1 MVSNL
6 RKTISLVLALVL
18 VVTVFPLQ
26 AFAETPAT
34 SNVVNFDDFDKVK
47 EQFIETIKNSAEKAD
62 VTLDTVDIGGG
73 FVVTKDVYEG
83 IKALGGRAKV
93 IIEVN
98 QTPFFESGNTN
109 LNAFKVQ
116 ADKVHAEALNQV
128 KSAVPNFVKQYDL
141 YATVNGFTGVV
152 TLDQL
157 KDILSLAGKGRIAQV
172 YISKPYTVDIVGEP
186 ISYESMQEIGVSPD
200 MVNSAPLIGAPEAW
214 NLGYTGSGTYVA
226 VIDTGIDYTHENFGG
241 YSTFPNPKIPYGYDF
256 ADGDN
261 DPMDHNG
268 HGTHVAG
275 TIAGIGKA
283 KFKDKDGNLVP
294 LKGVAPDANIIIC
307 KVFSDYG
314 PYAYSADI
322 VAAIEYLI
330 QLKQNGV
337 NVVAANMSLGSDKG
351 FDDPTDPEQKAIK
364 NGYLAGITFAISAG
378 NNAYFEY
385 ALGYN
390 YIGLNAEGKY
400 TSYVKDPARVGAP
413 GASRYAITVAA
424 VNNQGTVLQGQKLTF
439 DSDHVMYLT
448 SGESPDPVAVFKK
461 QPVTIVDTNS
471 LLCEVPQGDF
481 KGKVLL
487 GNRGTCTFEVKVN
500 NARAAGASGVI
511 IGNNDADASLVSMA
525 LGSAAGT
532 IPAVFIGG
540 PDKLKLRSAIN
551 AAGGSLQGVF
561 SDEIATGYAATN
573 PNGMASFTSWGPAPN
588 MAFKPTVA
596 APGVAIFSSTP
607 GNQYATMQGT
617 SMAAPHVAGAIA
629 VIKQA
634 HPDWTPEQIKQ
645 ALVNT
650 AEPISRYSPRV
661 QGAGRINVAKAVKN
675 SVFITYNSQPYAELG
690 SFTGNKTITLTIT
703 NKGPTTYTASITGYV
718 TTSLE
723 QIVYGNQG
731 ATYTVGSVS
740 APASVTVDP
749 GTTKSIQVTIQP
761 SEAWTNIFVEGR
773 ILFTSSDV
781 TRVFPFLGYLGDWS
795 LYSDKDTINGDSKWP
810 DNNNIIDLPWWNAD
824 SWEGLTGVYY
834 PYGGQLYYIGRK
846 GGQFEPKALAIS
858 AGSEYSEWNDSLV
871 VGLGMLRNA
880 RALTIYV
887 LDSAG
892 KVVKTIVS
900 ENFVRAAV
908 NSSNGTTAALRTG
921 WSKLWQWDGTDR
933 NGNFVPEGQY
943 TIRIVAM
950 PDPLISD
957 ETNLLPTQVMDIPVK
972 VDRTPPI
979 SRISN
984 WTNATATII
993 DFEDEES
1000 GEKLEVKTIIP
1011 TSQVFS
1017 LVATGTDD
1025 STVLSYSL
1033 FSSDKAA
1040 ARDTLNTATFTY
1052 DVLQTALKA
1061 TGTTN
1066 LQDGAILG
1074 DRLWAE
1080 DGAGNVGM
1088 GELVFIAY
1096 DSPFTKVGLKN
1107 LQAIAEGEYLKV
1119 SFNVLNAPGATY
1131 QMTIKDGNGS
1141 VVHTATGIASNIGY
1155 MSEEIIK
1162 YKVPAAG
1169 KYTIEVTAQD
1179 IYGNTASAVTAVSLD
1194 TLKISIVPDVTF
1206 MVVKQG
1212 ASAGVSVSVDGAA
1225 KTGTVSLSKITVEDG
1240 QVKST
1245 VVKAKT
1251 FTGNNFT
1258 DPTFI
1263 DDSLDAG
1270 RYQVNVEVKS
1280 AFGFVSASS
1289 RRVVIDGQAPKIDD
1303 VTVISDT
1310 GAIVVGKQINGND
1323 IDLLVRTE
1331 QSTTGQLVLKA
1342 SDDYTY
1348 FDVYLDGDHI
1358 GGWGDTGAGGEGTFF
1373 VPVNLDIGSS
1383 QTYTMELVDE
1393 AGNNSE
1399 YTLHLRIYGSGV
1411 DLPPVI
1417 DKVELKIGD
1426 ETIAPENGG
1435 EYEIT
1440 LPLPAEGLLTFV
1452 ASDDVKV
1459 ASISVKLNSTKIGD
1473 SSPVTLNF
1481 AAAGKYVVQITAIDS
1496 VGQTS
1501 TFEFTLNV
1509 AEEIVGVA
1517 FDLSLSAGT
1526 NYFGMPIYVDKTLGD
1541 ILPGVNVYR
1550 RSGTNWILANGEKP
1564 IPFAVYRVN
1573 LNEARTIELVGQPFE
1588 SSSFTLKQY
1597 SSNYI
1602 SIPQMDPVNAYD
1614 LFGDSLLSINIVTTN
1629 GTLVKVTDGIMK
1641 PGKAYVVVVD
1651 KAITIRLP
1659 FVPAD

>member
-1 MVSNL
+1 MVSNF

-47 EQFIETIKNSAEKAD
+47 EQFIETIKDSAKKAD

-98 QTPFFESGNTN
+98 QAPFFESGNTD
-109 LNAFKVQ
+109 LNAFKDQ
-116 ADKVHAEALNQV
+116 ADKIHLEALNQV

-152 TLDQL
+152 SLDQL

-241 YSTFPNPKIPYGYDF
+241 YSSFPNEKIPYGYDF
-256 ADGDN
+256 ADGDS

-275 TIAGIGKA
+275 TVAGVGMA
-283 KFKDKDGNLVP
+283 EFQDKNGNVVP
-294 LKGVAPDANIIIC
+294 LKGVAPDAKIIIC

-364 NGYLAGITFAISAG
+364 NAYEAGITFAISAG
-378 NNAYFEY
+378 NNAFFEY
-385 ALGYN
+385 ALGPN
-390 YIGLNAEGKY
+390 YIGTNPDGKY
-400 TSYVKDPARVGAP
+400 TSYIKDPARVGAP
-413 GASRYAITVAA
+413 GASRYAVTVAA
-424 VNNQGTVLQGQKLTF
+424 VNNQGTVLEGQKLKF
-439 DSDHVMYLT
+439 NDDYVMYLT
-448 SGESPDPVAVFKK
+448 SPESPDPVSVFNQ
-461 QPVTIVDTNS
+461 QPVTILDTNS
-471 LLCEVPQGDF
+471 QFCTVPQNDYS
-481 KGKVLL
+481 GKVLL
-487 GNRGTCTFEVKVN
+487 IDRGTCTFGEKVN
-500 NARAAGASGVI
+500 NALAVGASGVVV
-511 IGNNDADASLVSMA
+511 GNNDTDASLISMA
-525 LGSAAGT
+525 LGTAANT

-540 PDKLKLRSAIN
+540 PDKLKLRSAIQT
-551 AAGGSLQGVF
+551 GDGSLQVVF
-561 SDEIATGYAATN
+561 SDEIARSYAATN
-573 PNGMASFTSWGPAPN
+573 PNAMASFTSWGPAPN
-588 MAFKPTVA
+588 MAFKPTVS
-596 APGVAIFSSTP
+596 APGVAIFSSVP
-607 GNQYATMQGT
+607 GNQYATYQGT
-617 SMAAPHVAGAIA
+617 SMAAPHVAGAVA

-645 ALVNT
+645 ALVST
-650 AEPISRYSPRV
+650 AEPISNYSPRV
-661 QGAGRINVAKAVKN
+661 QGAGRINVAKAVSN
-675 SVFITYNSQPYAELG
+675 NVFITYNGQPYAELG
-690 SFTGNKTITLTIT
+690 AFTGNKTITLTIT
-703 NKGPTTYTASITGYV
+703 NKGTTTYTANISGYV

-731 ATYTVGSVS
+731 ATYTVGTVS
-740 APASVTVDP
+740 APSSVSVEPGASKTV
-749 GTTKSIQVTIQP
+749 QVTIQP

-773 ILFTSSDV
+773 LLFASADGA
-781 TRVFPFLGYLGDWS
+781 RVFPFLGYFGDWAI
-795 LYSDKDTINGDSKWP
+795 YSERDTINGDSKWP

-824 SWEGLTGVYY
+824 SWDGLTGVYY
-834 PYGGQLYYIGRK
+834 PYGDGLYYIGRK
-846 GGQFEPKALAIS
+846 AGQFEPKALAIS
-858 AGSEYSEWNDSLV
+858 AGSDYSEWNERLV

-880 RALTIYV
+880 RALTINV
-887 LDSAG
+887 LNSAG

-900 ENFVRAAV
+900 ENFVRAGV
-908 NSSNGTTAALRTG
+908 SSRDSTSAALRTG
-921 WSKLWQWDGTDR
+921 WSKLWEWDGTDR

-957 ETNLLPTQVMDIPVK
+957 ESELLSTQVMDIPVK
-972 VDRTPPI
+972 VDKTPPI
-979 SRISN
+979 SRLSD
-984 WTNATATII
+984 WQNATATLI
-993 DFEDEES
+993 DFEDEEFRAI
-1000 GEKLEVKTIIP
+1000 VP
-1011 TSQVFS
+1011 TSTTFS
-1017 LVATGTDD
+1017 LVATGTDN
-1025 STVLSYSL
+1025 SSILSYYL
-1033 FSSDKAA
+1033 FGANKAA
-1040 ARDTLNTATFTY
+1040 GIDPANTSTFTY
-1052 DVLQTALKA
+1052 NILEVVLDG

-1066 LQDGAILG
+1066 WEDGTIFVDDLV
-1074 DRLWAE
+1074 AE
-1080 DGAGNVGM
+1080 DGAGNVGV
-1088 GELVFIAY
+1088 GERVFLVY
-1096 DSPFTKVGLKN
+1096 DNPNTKVGLGN
-1107 LQAIAEGEYLKV
+1107 LEAVADGEYLKV
-1119 SFNVLNAPGATY
+1119 SFKVLNAPGATY
-1131 QMTIKDGNGS
+1131 KVTIKDTNGS
-1141 VVHTATGIASNIGY
+1141 VVQEFSGVVSALGPV
-1155 MSEEIIK
+1155 SEEVVK

-1169 KYTIEVTAQD
+1169 KYTIEVTAKD
-1179 IYGNTASAVTAVSLD
+1179 IYENTAKVTTAISLD
-1194 TLKISIVPDVTF
+1194 LLKITIIPESTF

-1212 ASAGVSVSVDGAA
+1212 TSTGISVVVEGPA
-1225 KTGTVSLSKITVEDG
+1225 KTGTVSLSRIAVENG
-1240 QVKST
+1240 EVKTTIVKSE
-1245 VVKAKT
+1245 V
-1251 FTGNNFT
+1251 FSGNSFD

-1526 NYFGMPIYVDKTLGD
+1526 NYFGMPIYVDKTLRD

-1550 RSGTNWILANGEKP
+1550 RSGTSWILANDEKP
-1564 IPFAVYRVN
+1564 MAFAVYRAS
-1573 LNEARTIELVGQPFE
+1573 LGEAKTVILEGEVFGT
-1588 SSSFTLKQY
+1588 SSITLKRNV
-1597 SSNYI
+1597 SNYL
-1602 SIPQMDPVNAYD
+1602 SIPQNSPVNAND
-1614 LFGDSLLSINIVTTN
+1614 LFGDALLSLSVITTN
-1629 GTLVKVTDGIMK
+1629 GTMIKVTDGIML
-1641 PGKAYVVVVD
+1641 PGKAYVVIVSRD
-1651 KAITIRLP
+1651 ITINLP
-1659 FVPAD
+1659 LSIPR

>member
-1 MVSNL
+1 MVSNF
-6 RKTISLVLALVL
+6 KKAISLVLALVL
-18 VVTVFPLQ
+18 IVTLFPLNV
-26 AFAETPAT
+26 FAEAPST
-34 SNVVNFDDFDKVK
+34 SNAVNFGDLDQVK
-47 EQFIETIKNSAEKAD
+47 DHVIETIKNSAEKAN
-62 VTLDTVDIGGG
+62 VPVDTVDIGGG
-73 FVVTKDVYEG
+73 FVISKDVYDG
-83 IKALGGRAKV
+83 IEALGGKAKV

-98 QTPFFESGNTN
+98 QASFFDSGNTN
-109 LNAFKVQ
+109 LNAFKNE
-116 ADKVHAEALNQV
+116 ADKVHAEALSQV

-141 YATVNGFTGVV
+141 YATLNGFTGVV

-172 YISKPYTVDIVGEP
+172 YISKPYRVDMVGEP
-186 ISYESMQEIGVSPD
+186 ISYESMQEIGVTPD

-294 LKGVAPDANIIIC
+294 LKGVAPDAKIIIC

-461 QPVTIVDTNS
+461 QPVTIVDTKS
-471 LLCEVPQGDF
+471 QFCPGKHATVRYD
-481 KGKVLL
+481 GKVVLID
-487 GNRGTCTFEVKVN
+487 RGDCTFGEKVLE
-500 NARAAGASGVI
+500 ALAAGASGVI

-634 HPDWTPEQIKQ
+634 HPDWTPDQIKQ

-650 AEPISRYSPRV
+650 AEPISKYSPRV

-703 NKGPTTYTASITGYV
+703 NKGSTTYTANITGYV

-749 GTTKSIQVTIQP
+749 GATKTIQVTIQP
-761 SEAWTNIFVEGR
+761 LETWTNIFVEGR

-795 LYSDKDTINGDSKWP
+795 LYSDKDTIEGDSKWP

-834 PYGGQLYYIGRK
+834 PYGGGLYYIGRK

-887 LDSAG
+887 LDSTG

-921 WSKLWQWDGTDR
+921 WSKLWEWDGTDR

-972 VDRTPPI
+972 VDKTPPI

-1088 GELVFIAY
+1088 GELVYIAY
-1096 DSPFTKVGLKN
+1096 DSPLTKVGLRN
-1107 LQAIAEGEYLKV
+1107 LQAMAEGEYLKV

-1141 VVHTATGIASNIGY
+1141 VVHTTTGIASNIGG
-1155 MSEEIIK
+1155 MSEEVIK

-1169 KYTIEVTAQD
+1169 KYTVEVTAQD

-1212 ASAGVSVSVDGAA
+1212 TSAGISVSVEGAV
-1225 KTGTVSLSKITVEDG
+1225 KTGTVSLSKITVENG
-1240 QVKST
+1240 EVKST

-1251 FTGNNFT
+1251 FTGNNFA

-1263 DDSLDAG
+1263 EASLDAG
-1270 RYQVNVEVKS
+1270 RYQINVEVKS
-1280 AFGFVSASS
+1280 AFGFVSTSS

-1348 FDVYLDGDHI
+1348 FDVYLDGAHI
-1358 GGWGDTGAGGEGTFF
+1358 GGWGDTGASGEGTFF

-1383 QTYTMELVDE
+1383 QTYTVELVDE

-1399 YTLHLRIYGSGV
+1399 YTLVLQVKQPVV
-1411 DLPPVI
+1411 DKPPIVSDVKLDLGGYKQVLPI
-1417 DKVELKIGD
+1417 
-1426 ETIAPENGG
+1426 NGG
-1435 EYEIT
+1435 VYSAT
-1440 LPLPAEGLLTFV
+1440 VPLPLQGTLTFSVVDDIEVTSV
-1452 ASDDVKV
+1452 AVNGQGLALSADGKYSFTLDFDRPGSNVITITAK
-1459 ASISVKLNSTKIGD
+1459 D
-1473 SSPVTLNF
+1473 SSDQTTTFKFTVNLHQFSGRFELTLE
-1481 AAAGKYVVQITAIDS
+1481 AGV
-1496 VGQTS
+1496 
-1501 TFEFTLNV
+1501 
-1509 AEEIVGVA
+1509 
-1517 FDLSLSAGT
+1517 
-1526 NYFGMPIYVDKTLGD
+1526 NYFGIPFYVDKTLGE
-1541 ILPGVNVYR
+1541 IMPGVDVYR
-1550 RSGTNWILANGEKP
+1550 RSGNRWVLANNEKP
-1564 IPFAVYRVN
+1564 KPFAVYRAS
-1573 LNEARTIELVGQPFE
+1573 LQEAKVIVLENGVPYQSTSITF
-1588 SSSFTLKQY
+1588 KQY
-1597 SSNYI
+1597 SSVYI
-1602 SIPQMDPVNAYD
+1602 SIPQTDPVSAEQ
-1614 LFGDSLLSINIVTTN
+1614 LFGNSLLSISMVSTN
-1629 GTLVKVTDGIMK
+1629 GKLVDVPDKVMK
-1641 PGKAYVVVVD
+1641 PGKAYIIILGKDV
-1651 KAITIRLP
+1651 TIRLP
-1659 FVPAD
+1659 

>member
-1 MVSNL
+1 MVSNFK
-6 RKTISLVLALVL
+6 KTISLILALVL
-18 VVTVFPLQ
+18 IVTVFPLNV
-26 AFAETPAT
+26 FAEVPPT
-34 SNVVNFDDFDKVK
+34 SNAVNFGSLDQVK
-47 EQFIETIKNSAEKAD
+47 DQVIEAFKNNAEKAN
-62 VTLDTVDIGGG
+62 VPVDTVDIGGG
-73 FVVTKDVYEG
+73 FVITKDVYDG
-83 IKALGGRAKV
+83 IEALGGKAKV
-93 IIEVN
+93 IVEVN
-98 QTPFFESGNTN
+98 QASFFDSGNTN
-109 LNAFKVQ
+109 LNAFKNE
-116 ADKVHAEALNQV
+116 ADKVHAEALSQV

-141 YATVNGFTGVV
+141 YATLNGFTGVV

-172 YISKPYTVDIVGEP
+172 YISKPYRVDTVGEP
-186 ISYESMQEIGVSPD
+186 ISYESMQEIGVTPD

-294 LKGVAPDANIIIC
+294 LKGVAPDAKIIIC

-330 QLKQNGV
+330 QLKQNGA

-351 FDDPTDPEQKAIK
+351 FDDPSDPEQKAIK

-385 ALGYN
+385 ALGPN

-424 VNNQGTVLQGQKLTF
+424 VNNQGTVLQGQKLKF
-439 DSDHVMYLT
+439 NDDYVMYLT

-461 QPVTIVDTNS
+461 QPVTIVDTKS
-471 LLCEVPQGDF
+471 QFCPGKHATVRYD
-481 KGKVLL
+481 GKVVLID
-487 GNRGTCTFEVKVN
+487 RGDCTFGEKVLE
-500 NARAAGASGVI
+500 ALAAGAIGVI
-511 IGNNDADASLVSMA
+511 IGNNDADPSLVSMA
-525 LGSAAGT
+525 LSKAANT

-703 NKGPTTYTASITGYV
+703 NKGPTTYTANISGYV

-723 QIVYGNQG
+723 QIVSGNQG

-749 GTTKSIQVTIQP
+749 GATKTIQVTIQP

-810 DNNNIIDLPWWNAD
+810 DNNNIIDLPWWNSD
-824 SWEGLTGVYY
+824 SWDGLTGVYY

-1263 DDSLDAG
+1263 DGSLDAG
-1270 RYQVNVEVKS
+1270 RYQINVEVKS
-1280 AFGFVSASS
+1280 AFGFVSTSS

-1310 GAIVVGKQINGND
+1310 GAIAVEKQINGND
-1323 IDLLVRTE
+1323 IDILVRTE

-1348 FDVYLDGDHI
+1348 FDVYLDGAHI
-1358 GGWGDTGAGGEGTFF
+1358 GGWGDTGASGEGTFF

-1383 QTYTMELVDE
+1383 QTYTVELVDE

-1399 YTLHLRIYGSGV
+1399 YTLVLQVKQPVV
-1411 DLPPVI
+1411 DKPPIVSDVKLDLGGYKQVLPI
-1417 DKVELKIGD
+1417 
-1426 ETIAPENGG
+1426 NGG
-1435 EYEIT
+1435 VYSAT
-1440 LPLPAEGLLTFV
+1440 VPLPLQGTLTFSVVDDIEVTSV
-1452 ASDDVKV
+1452 AVNGQGLALSADGKYSFTLDFDRPGSNVITITAK
-1459 ASISVKLNSTKIGD
+1459 D
-1473 SSPVTLNF
+1473 SSDQTTTFKFTVNLHQFSGRFELTLE
-1481 AAAGKYVVQITAIDS
+1481 AGV
-1496 VGQTS
+1496 
-1501 TFEFTLNV
+1501 
-1509 AEEIVGVA
+1509 
-1517 FDLSLSAGT
+1517 
-1526 NYFGMPIYVDKTLGD
+1526 NYFGIPFYVDKTLGE
-1541 ILPGVNVYR
+1541 IMPGVDVYR
-1550 RSGTNWILANGEKP
+1550 RSGNSWVLANNEKP
-1564 IPFAVYRVN
+1564 KPFAVYRAS
-1573 LNEARTIELVGQPFE
+1573 LQEAKVIVLENGVPYQSTSITF
-1588 SSSFTLKQY
+1588 KQY
-1597 SSNYI
+1597 SSVYI
-1602 SIPQMDPVNAYD
+1602 SIPQTDPVSAEE
-1614 LFGDSLLSINIVTTN
+1614 LFGNSLLSISMVS
-1629 GTLVKVTDGIMK
+1629 TDGKLVDVPDKVMK
-1641 PGKAYVVVVD
+1641 PGKAYIIILGKDV
-1651 KAITIRLP
+1651 TIRLP
-1659 FVPAD
+1659 